1 MKPELKEKQNK
12 ILKELRSVYGI
23 KALDNFQLT
32 DIGKQLIGRKFCGVY
47 AYDQYPIHKQDCT
60 YAIINT
66 DNSRQSGTH
75 WLTVYKK
82 DKTLYIFDSFGRFS
96 KNVLKKFVKTHVDDG
111 YKIVDINRTSD
122 QGNNQ
127 EDCGLRSITTALL
140 IQKYGVDAVFD

>member
-1 MKPELKEKQNK
+1 MKEELKNKQNE
-12 ILKELRSVYGI
+12 ILKKLRSVYGI
-23 KALDNFQLT
+23 KAMDNFQLT
-32 DIGKQLIGRKFCGVY
+32 DIGRLLIGNKFCGVY

-60 YAIINT
+60 YSIINT

-75 WLTVYKK
+75 WIGVYKK

-96 KNVLKKFVKTHVDDG
+96 KNVLKKFVKTHVNEG

-127 EDCGLRSITTALL
+127 EDCGLRCITTLLL
-140 IQKYGVDAVFD
+140 IKKYGINAVFD